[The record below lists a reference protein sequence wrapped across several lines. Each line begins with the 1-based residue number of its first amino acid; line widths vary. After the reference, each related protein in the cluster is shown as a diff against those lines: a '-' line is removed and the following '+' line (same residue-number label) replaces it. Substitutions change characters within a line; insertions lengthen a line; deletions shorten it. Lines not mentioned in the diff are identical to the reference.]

1 MDKSSAETAEP
12 KHNFFYF
19 NHLAA
24 FTGDKWVI
32 LVKFISHYCLSI
44 PMSKEV
50 NTTNTNASNNVEK
63 NVNSYINLT
72 EQTVEK
78 TLDSIKENMIK
89 SIDEYV
95 KIQPRFLQSVS
106 DFQLEVIQS
115 SKDVIN
121 KTIAHQKGLI
131 KEFVNVSQAQPNE
144 TYQQLFNKTNENV
157 DNFVKAFTAGN
168 QFNFDAID
176 TTRENVKLYNK
187 ALDAF
192 TDYSTN
198 TFNAWT
204 SFARSFY
211 RNK

>member
-1 MDKSSAETAEP
+1 
-12 KHNFFYF
+12 
-19 NHLAA
+19 
-24 FTGDKWVI
+24 
-32 LVKFISHYCLSI
+32 
-44 PMSKEV
+44 MSKEIKD
-50 NTTNTNASNNVEK
+50 TNADISKNMEK
-63 NVNSYINLT
+63 NVSSYMNLT
-72 EQTVEK
+72 EQSAEK
-78 TLDSIKENMIK
+78 TLDTIKDNMIR
-89 SIDEYV
+89 SMDEYV

-115 SKDVIN
+115 SKDAIN
-121 KTIAHQKGLI
+121 KTVAHQKGLI

-176 TTRENVKLYNK
+176 TTRENVRLYNK
-187 ALDAF
+187 ALDAY

-198 TFNAWT
+198 TYNAWT
-204 SFARSFY
+204 AFVRSFY

>member
-1 MDKSSAETAEP
+1 
-12 KHNFFYF
+12 
-19 NHLAA
+19 
-24 FTGDKWVI
+24 
-32 LVKFISHYCLSI
+32 
-44 PMSKEV
+44 MSKEIKD
-50 NTTNTNASNNVEK
+50 TNADISKNMQNNVS
-63 NVNSYINLT
+63 SYINLT
-72 EQTVEK
+72 EQSAEK
-78 TLDSIKENMIK
+78 TLDTIKDNMIR
-89 SIDEYV
+89 SMDEYV

-121 KTIAHQKGLI
+121 KTVAHQKGLI

-176 TTRENVKLYNK
+176 TTRENVRLYNK
-187 ALDAF
+187 ALDAY

-198 TFNAWT
+198 TYNAWT
-204 SFARSFY
+204 AFVRSFY

>member
-1 MDKSSAETAEP
+1 
-12 KHNFFYF
+12 
-19 NHLAA
+19 
-24 FTGDKWVI
+24 
-32 LVKFISHYCLSI
+32 
-44 PMSKEV
+44 MSKEV
-50 NTTNTNASNNVEK
+50 NTTNTNTSNNAEK

-78 TLDSIKENMIK
+78 TLDTIKENMIK

>member
-1 MDKSSAETAEP
+1 
-12 KHNFFYF
+12 
-19 NHLAA
+19 
-24 FTGDKWVI
+24 
-32 LVKFISHYCLSI
+32 
-44 PMSKEV
+44 MSNEIKE
-50 NTTNTNASNNVEK
+50 TNTNISNNIEK
-63 NVNSYINLT
+63 NMSSYINLT
-72 EQTVEK
+72 EQSVEK
-78 TLDSIKENMIK
+78 TLDTIKENLIK

-106 DFQLEVIQS
+106 DFQLEIIQS

-121 KTIAHQKGLI
+121 KTIAHQKGII

-198 TFNAWT
+198 SFNAWT

>member
-1 MDKSSAETAEP
+1 
-12 KHNFFYF
+12 
-19 NHLAA
+19 
-24 FTGDKWVI
+24 
-32 LVKFISHYCLSI
+32 
-44 PMSKEV
+44 MSKEIKDA
-50 NTTNTNASNNVEK
+50 NTQTANNIEK
-63 NVNSYINLT
+63 NISSYINLT
-72 EQTVEK
+72 EQSVEK
-78 TLDSIKENMIK
+78 TLDTIKENMIK

-144 TYQQLFNKTNENV
+144 TYQQLFNKTNENI

-192 TDYSTN
+192 TDYTTN

-204 SFARSFY
+204 AFARSFY

>member
-1 MDKSSAETAEP
+1 
-12 KHNFFYF
+12 
-19 NHLAA
+19 
-24 FTGDKWVI
+24 
-32 LVKFISHYCLSI
+32 
-44 PMSKEV
+44 MSKEIKD
-50 NTTNTNASNNVEK
+50 TNAEVSNNIGK
-63 NVNSYINLT
+63 NVSSYINLT
-72 EQTVEK
+72 EQSVEK
-78 TLDSIKENMIK
+78 TLDTIKENMIK

-144 TYQQLFNKTNENV
+144 TYQQLCNKTNENV

-168 QFNFDAID
+168 QFNLDAID
-176 TTRENVKLYNK
+176 TTRENVKRYNK

-204 SFARSFY
+204 AFARSFY

>member
-1 MDKSSAETAEP
+1 
-12 KHNFFYF
+12 
-19 NHLAA
+19 
-24 FTGDKWVI
+24 
-32 LVKFISHYCLSI
+32 
-44 PMSKEV
+44 MSKEV
-50 NTTNTNASNNVEK
+50 NTNNTNNTNASNNVEK

-72 EQTVEK
+72 EQSAEK
-78 TLDSIKENMIK
+78 TLDTIKENMIR

-121 KTIAHQKGLI
+121 KTIDHQKGLI

-157 DNFVKAFTAGN
+157 ENFVKAITAGN
-168 QFNFDAID
+168 QFNFDAMD
-176 TTRENVKLYNK
+176 TSRENVKLYNK
-187 ALDAF
+187 ALDAY
-192 TDYSTN
+192 TDYITN
-198 TFNAWT
+198 TFNAWNA
-204 SFARSFY
+204 FIRSYY

>member
-1 MDKSSAETAEP
+1 
-12 KHNFFYF
+12 
-19 NHLAA
+19 
-24 FTGDKWVI
+24 
-32 LVKFISHYCLSI
+32 
-44 PMSKEV
+44 MSNEIKQTNSV
-50 NTTNTNASNNVEK
+50 TSNTIEK
-63 NVNSYINLT
+63 NVSSYINLT
-72 EQTVEK
+72 EQSVEK
-78 TLDSIKENMIK
+78 TLDTIKENLIK

-106 DFQLEVIQS
+106 DFQLEIIQS

-204 SFARSFY
+204 DRKSVV
-211 RNK
+211 

>member
-1 MDKSSAETAEP
+1 
-12 KHNFFYF
+12 
-19 NHLAA
+19 
-24 FTGDKWVI
+24 
-32 LVKFISHYCLSI
+32 
-44 PMSKEV
+44 MSNEIKQ
-50 NTTNTNASNNVEK
+50 TNSDTSKTIEK
-63 NVNSYINLT
+63 NVSSYINLT
-72 EQTVEK
+72 EQSVEK
-78 TLDSIKENMIK
+78 TLDTIKENLIK

-106 DFQLEVIQS
+106 DFQLEIIQS

>member
-1 MDKSSAETAEP
+1 
-12 KHNFFYF
+12 
-19 NHLAA
+19 
-24 FTGDKWVI
+24 
-32 LVKFISHYCLSI
+32 
-44 PMSKEV
+44 MSKELKD
-50 NTTNTNASNNVEK
+50 TNAEVSNNIER
-63 NVNSYINLT
+63 NVSSYINLT
-72 EQTVEK
+72 EQSVEK
-78 TLDSIKENMIK
+78 TLDTIKENMIK

-95 KIQPRFLQSVS
+95 KVQPRFLQSVS

-131 KEFVNVSQAQPNE
+131 KEFVNVSQSQPNE

-204 SFARSFY
+204 AFARSFY

>member
-1 MDKSSAETAEP
+1 MSNEIKQTNSDTSS
-12 KHNFFYF
+12 
-19 NHLAA
+19 
-24 FTGDKWVI
+24 I
-32 LVKFISHYCLSI
+32 
-44 PMSKEV
+44 
-50 NTTNTNASNNVEK
+50 EK
-63 NVNSYINLT
+63 NVSSYINLT
-72 EQTVEK
+72 EQSVEK
-78 TLDSIKENMIK
+78 TLDTIKENLIK

-106 DFQLEVIQS
+106 DFQLEIIQS